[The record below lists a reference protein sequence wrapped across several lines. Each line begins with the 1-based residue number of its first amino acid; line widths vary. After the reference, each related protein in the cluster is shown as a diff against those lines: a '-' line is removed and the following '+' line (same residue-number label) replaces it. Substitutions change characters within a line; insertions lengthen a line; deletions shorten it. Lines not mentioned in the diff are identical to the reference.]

1 MTPRPTQSP
10 LAAPRK
16 YVVGITGA
24 SGALYAKRVVREVLR
39 AGHECHLCVT
49 PYGQRLL
56 FDELGIERLDAA
68 SLADFAGLG
77 WPDGLRRADT
87 QDSSS
92 RRGPSGHPEPTIA
105 DLRARGLHYYPSRD
119 VGAAIGSG
127 SFRHDG
133 MVIVPASSNTLNQI
147 ACGTGDTL
155 VTRAA
160 AVALKERMK
169 LIIAHREAP
178 LTLIDIR
185 AMETLTLSG
194 AIICPCN
201 PGFYLLPTKVDQI
214 VDFVA
219 GRLLD
224 LLGVEHGLKVRWAEH
239 LESSAA
245 PSASATAPEPS
256 E

>member
-1 MTPRPTQSP
+1 MQSP
-10 LAAPRK
+10 SRH

-24 SGALYAKRVVREVLR
+24 SGAFYAQRVISEIIR
-39 AGHECHLCVT
+39 AGHTCHLCVS

-56 FDELGIERLDAA
+56 FDELGIEGLNDE
-68 SLADFAGLG
+68 SLAVLGGLAPG
-77 WPDGLRRADT
+77 SDPRAN
-87 QDSSS
+87 
-92 RRGPSGHPEPTIA
+92 RLI
-105 DLRARGLHYYPSRD
+105 YYPARD

-133 MVIVPASSNTLNQI
+133 MVIVPCSSNTLNQV

-169 LIIAHREAP
+169 LVIAHREAP

-185 AMETLTLSG
+185 AMETLTLAG

-201 PGFYLLPTKVDQI
+201 PGFYLLPTRIEQV

-239 LESSAA
+239 LASQ
-245 PSASATAPEPS
+245 PSADAKPRGGGGE
-256 E
+256 

>member
-1 MTPRPTQSP
+1 MPNTSNKPNEPGEPRGRFSR
-10 LAAPRK
+10 RK

-24 SGALYAKRVVREVLR
+24 SGALYAKRVVQEILR

-56 FDELGIERLDAA
+56 FDELGIERLDAR

-77 WPDGLRRADT
+77 PARDDRAATPLPDQAHGTDSIQALRE
-87 QDSSS
+87 Q
-92 RRGPSGHPEPTIA
+92 
-105 DLRARGLHYYPSRD
+105 GLHYYPSRD

-133 MVIVPASSNTLNQI
+133 MVIVPCSSNTLNQI

-169 LIIAHREAP
+169 LIVAHREAP

-201 PGFYLLPTKVDQI
+201 PGFYLLPTKVEQVI
-214 VDFVA
+214 DFVA

-224 LLGVEHGLKVRWAEH
+224 LLGVEHDLKVRWAEH
-239 LESSAA
+239 LEG
-245 PSASATAPEPS
+245 ATAPSPQRS
-256 E
+256 D

>member
-1 MTPRPTQSP
+1 MAPSPRMPPTPPHP
-10 LAAPRK
+10 PDPRRRRR
-16 YVVGITGA
+16 YVVGVTGA
-24 SGALYAKRVVREVLR
+24 SGALYARRVIAEILR

-68 SLADFAGLG
+68 SLAHLAEL
-77 WPDGLRRADT
+77 PASA
-87 QDSSS
+87 SSLD
-92 RRGPSGHPEPTIA
+92 E
-105 DLRARGLHYYPSRD
+105 LRAHGLFYYPSRD

-133 MVIVPASSNTLNQI
+133 MVIVPCSSNTLNQV

-169 LIIAHREAP
+169 LILAHREAP

-201 PGFYLLPTKVDQI
+201 PGFYLLPTSLDQI

-224 LLGVEHGLKVRWAEH
+224 LLGVEHALKVRWAEH
-239 LESSAA
+239 LNDSR
-245 PSASATAPEPS
+245 PVTASGTTPPEPN
-256 E
+256 

>member
-1 MTPRPTQSP
+1 MTTPSSKSDMLGGPR
-10 LAAPRK
+10 RK

-24 SGALYAKRVVREVLR
+24 SGALYAKRVIAEILR
-39 AGHECHLCVT
+39 AGHECHLCVS

-56 FDELGIERLDAA
+56 FDELGIERLDGE
-68 SLADFAGLG
+68 SLAAFAGIAH
-77 WPDGLRRADT
+77 AD
-87 QDSSS
+87 DERSESS
-92 RRGPSGHPEPTIA
+92 RSARTKSEITIS
-105 DLRARGLHYYPSRD
+105 DLRASGLHYYPSRD

-133 MVIVPASSNTLNQI
+133 MVIVPCSSNTMNQI

-160 AVALKERMK
+160 AVAMKERMK
-169 LIIAHREAP
+169 LIVAHREAP

-194 AIICPCN
+194 AIVCPCN
-201 PGFYLLPTKVDQI
+201 PGFYLLPTKVEQVI
-214 VDFVA
+214 DFVA

-239 LESSAA
+239 LASTNGEPRDEEHAA
-245 PSASATAPEPS
+245 
-256 E
+256 

>member
-1 MTPRPTQSP
+1 MRTPPDSTP
-10 LAAPRK
+10 KK

-24 SGALYAKRVVREVLR
+24 SGALYAKRVIAEILR
-39 AGHECHLCVT
+39 AGHECHLCIS

-56 FDELGIERLDAA
+56 FDELGIEGINAE
-68 SLADFAGLG
+68 SLAVLG
-77 WPDGLRRADT
+77 ELPPGTDPR
-87 QDSSS
+87 S
-92 RRGPSGHPEPTIA
+92 
-105 DLRARGLHYYPSRD
+105 RGLIYYPSRD

-133 MVIVPASSNTLNQI
+133 MVIVPASSNTMNQI

-160 AVALKERMK
+160 AVALKERLK
-169 LIIAHREAP
+169 LIMAHREMP

-194 AIICPCN
+194 AIVCPCN
-201 PGFYLLPTKVDQI
+201 PGFYLLPTRIDQVI
-214 VDFVA
+214 DFVA

-239 LESSAA
+239 LAESGGGG
-245 PSASATAPEPS
+245 ASLEGARD
-256 E
+256 

>member
-1 MTPRPTQSP
+1 MTTPPSNSDMLGGAHRGG
-10 LAAPRK
+10 ARRK

-24 SGALYAKRVVREVLR
+24 SGALYAKRVIAEILR
-39 AGHECHLCVT
+39 AGHECHLCVS

-56 FDELGIERLDAA
+56 FDELGIERLDNE
-68 SLADFAGLG
+68 SLAALAELPPAAAGDLKGAGL
-77 WPDGLRRADT
+77 T
-87 QDSSS
+87 
-92 RRGPSGHPEPTIA
+92 
-105 DLRARGLHYYPSRD
+105 YYPSRD

-133 MVIVPASSNTLNQI
+133 MVIVPCSSNTMNQI

-160 AVALKERMK
+160 AVAMKERMK
-169 LIIAHREAP
+169 LIVAHREAP

-194 AIICPCN
+194 AIVCPCN
-201 PGFYLLPTKVDQI
+201 PGFYLLPTKVEQVI
-214 VDFVA
+214 DFVA

-239 LESSAA
+239 L
-245 PSASATAPEPS
+245 ASGSNSPFPTVRAMDQ
-256 E
+256 

>member
-1 MTPRPTQSP
+1 MIPVLADRSTMSTPPPPTPSRRQF
-10 LAAPRK
+10 
-16 YVVGITGA
+16 VVGITGA
-24 SGALYAKRVVREVLR
+24 SGALYAQRVVQEILR
-39 AGHECHLCVT
+39 AGHNCHVCVT

-56 FDELGIERLDAA
+56 YDELGIERLDAPA
-68 SLADFAGLG
+68 LAAFAGLPAG
-77 WPDGLRRADT
+77 SDPKD
-87 QDSSS
+87 
-92 RRGPSGHPEPTIA
+92 H
-105 DLRARGLHYYPSRD
+105 GLHYHSSRD

-133 MVIVPASSNTLNQI
+133 MVIVPCSSNTMNQV
-147 ACGTGDTL
+147 AHGTGDTL

-185 AMETLTLSG
+185 SMETLTLAG

-201 PGFYLLPTKVDQI
+201 PGLYLLPTRVEQV

-224 LLGVEHGLKVRWAEH
+224 LLGVEHSLKVRWAEH
-239 LESSAA
+239 LAA
-245 PSASATAPEPS
+245 GAPGGAGRE
-256 E
+256 EREG

>member
-1 MTPRPTQSP
+1 MQTPSRH
-10 LAAPRK
+10 

-24 SGALYAKRVVREVLR
+24 SGALYAQRVIAEILR
-39 AGHECHLCVT
+39 AGHTCHLCVS

-56 FDELGIERLDAA
+56 FDELGIEGLNDD
-68 SLADFAGLG
+68 SLAVLAGLPPG
-77 WPDGLRRADT
+77 SNPKANRL
-87 QDSSS
+87 
-92 RRGPSGHPEPTIA
+92 I
-105 DLRARGLHYYPSRD
+105 YYPPRD

-169 LIIAHREAP
+169 LIVAHREAP

-185 AMETLTLSG
+185 AMETLTLAG

-201 PGFYLLPTKVDQI
+201 PGFYLLPTRIEQV

-224 LLGVEHGLKVRWAEH
+224 LLGVEHGLKVRWADH
-239 LESSAA
+239 LAGGRGA
-245 PSASATAPEPS
+245 GVPRINPAGLDR
-256 E
+256 

>member
-1 MTPRPTQSP
+1 MPPDSQPNPPSR
-10 LAAPRK
+10 R

-24 SGALYAKRVVREVLR
+24 SGAAYARTVVREILK

-56 FDELGIERLDAA
+56 FDELGIEKLDAQ
-68 SLADFAGLG
+68 SLAEFAGLSVTG
-77 WPDGLRRADT
+77 GAGASAAGLRE
-87 QDSSS
+87 
-92 RRGPSGHPEPTIA
+92 H
-105 DLRARGLHYYPSRD
+105 GLTYYPSRD

-133 MVIVPASSNTLNQI
+133 MVIVPCSSNTLNQI

-169 LIIAHREAP
+169 LIVAHREAP

-201 PGFYLLPTKVDQI
+201 PGFYLLPTRVEQI
-214 VDFVA
+214 VEFVA

-239 LESSAA
+239 LAA
-245 PSASATAPEPS
+245 GVADGVPGGGVDANVERGGRNV
-256 E
+256 